1 MKNFSKIRLLVFVAI
16 LFSAGSVLAATDTEP
31 PLGLPLVSSTA
42 TATAISTA
50 GSVTTYLTATPT
62 YSVTVVSAQDAVDDA
77 ETGPSLI
84 ILSILSLVA
93 GIGFF
98 LIKKYFD
105 LKRYSL

>member
-1 MKNFSKIRLLVFVAI
+1 MVFVII
-16 LFSAGSVLAATDTEP
+16 LLSAGSVLAATDTEP
-31 PLGLPLVSSTA
+31 PLGLPLLSSTP
-42 TATAISTA
+42 TATSTT
-50 GSVTTYLTATPT
+50 GSVTTYTTATPT

-84 ILSILSLVA
+84 ILSILSFVA

-105 LKRYSL
+105 QKRYSL